1 MTEEIRIVDRLEEFW
16 RSHTIDDDKIPSGKQ
31 PHSYGQWP
39 IEIDGLPIL
48 KMVDLSIAIL
58 T

>member
-16 RSHTIDDDKIPSGKQ
+16 QSHTIDDDDKIPSGK
-31 PHSYGQWP
+31 
-39 IEIDGLPIL
+39 
-48 KMVDLSIAIL
+48 L